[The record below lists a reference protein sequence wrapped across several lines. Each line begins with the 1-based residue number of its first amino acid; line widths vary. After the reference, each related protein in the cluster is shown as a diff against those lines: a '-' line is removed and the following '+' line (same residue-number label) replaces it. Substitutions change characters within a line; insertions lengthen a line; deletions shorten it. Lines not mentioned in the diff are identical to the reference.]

1 MNNSPNIEK
10 RHRIKELLKRKQPTA
25 HSIVNE
31 KVNNKIITTTNLSN
45 VSTEKITEQLPIAKF
60 MTTTNTKTTV
70 ATTELCVC
78 VVCGRDLSCSP
89 LHTREKHF
97 NACLDDKI
105 EIETNSTS
113 YKKSGE
119 KRQENK
125 KQQNSLFAIAIVC
138 PCCNRTFKAKTE
150 KGKLEHFKKCG
161 KKYKHTPSK
170 MLEFLQEL
178 KIKYGRDHPYTMNSI
193 GLTSTRSVSSLHTRS
208 EPPKEKKLTNYF
220 NSISK
225 DKSEPAKIDRT
236 YNFSSIV
243 FKARST
249 VESSNK
255 CKREIDDDDDFQ
267 VGVAL
272 SRSMLPPERKSRRKK
287 VKYDLNTTPIL
298 PCAEAINKAKE
309 RAVSMFFNRPT
320 INEFTKNLSFKP
332 EFSKSKVGEKYIHRN
347 YKEIEGYSKR
357 KRHSF
362 TWWEIQ
368 AFGGDDNPLS
378 REDYITDMI
387 WHYHT

>member
-1 MNNSPNIEK
+1 MYNSAKSEK
-10 RHRIKELLKRKQPTA
+10 RHRIKELLKRKQQTA
-25 HSIVNE
+25 HPKVNE
-31 KVNNKIITTTNLSN
+31 SKINTVTTNSSN
-45 VSTEKITEQLPIAKF
+45 VTTENVAEQLPIAKF
-60 MTTTNTKTTV
+60 MTTTNNNTKPTDI
-70 ATTELCVC
+70 TTELCVC
-78 VVCGRDLSCSP
+78 VICGKDLSCSS
-89 LHTREKHF
+89 LNTREKHF

-113 YKKSGE
+113 FKKSGE
-119 KRQENK
+119 KQQENK
-125 KQQNSLFAIAIVC
+125 EQKNSLFAIAIVC

-193 GLTSTRSVSSLHTRS
+193 GLTSRSISSLHTLTR
-208 EPPKEKKLTNYF
+208 PKEKKLTNYF
-220 NSISK
+220 NPISK
-225 DKSEPAKIDRT
+225 DKNETAKIDHT
-236 YNFSSIV
+236 YNYFVSPI
-243 FKARST
+243 ST
-249 VESSNK
+249 VESSNN
-255 CKREIDDDDDFQ
+255 CKRKVDDDDDDDFQ

-287 VKYDLNTTPIL
+287 IKYDLNTTPIL

-320 INEFTKNLSFKP
+320 INEITKHLSSKP
-332 EFSKSKVGEKYIHRN
+332 EFSKSKVGEKYTCRN